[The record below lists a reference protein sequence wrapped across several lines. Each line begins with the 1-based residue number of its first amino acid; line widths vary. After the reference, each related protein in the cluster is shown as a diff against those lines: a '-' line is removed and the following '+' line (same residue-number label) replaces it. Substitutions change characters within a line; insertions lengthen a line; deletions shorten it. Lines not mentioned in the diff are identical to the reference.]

1 MRMKGYLRRVI
12 TLGLLL
18 ILGLSFTASGVS
30 HTVLADEVQEAKLNV
45 NSQAIVKGKTF
56 SLYVYNLGEEQTALF
71 RSSAPA
77 IASVDEN
84 GLITANAVGTTTVTV
99 TIKESD
105 KTITELVCEVTV
117 GPPAI
122 SVQFSRLE
130 LSMTVGQKLTL
141 ERIVQPLNTVESP
154 RFSSYDLS
162 IATVSA
168 GGRVTAKTEGSTYI
182 FAQIGN
188 GRFAV
193 CKVYIYPEGTILEEE
208 GDATGTDDATDTL
221 ESTPDVNALFEG
233 DDAGEAEEEIEVKD
247 PLLKNTGVDFEAFLK
262 KLNAA
267 GNTANDTEAGVETTN

>member
-18 ILGLSFTASGVS
+18 ILGLSFTAAGVS

-77 IASVDEN
+77 VASVDEN
-84 GLITANAVGTTTVTV
+84 GLITANAVGTTTVTA

-130 LSMTVGQKLTL
+130 LAMTVGQKLTL
-141 ERIVQPLNTVESP
+141 ERIVQPLNTVENP
-154 RFSSYDLS
+154 GFSSYDLS

-168 GGRVTAKTEGSTYI
+168 GGRVTAKAEGSTYI

-208 GDATGTDDATDTL
+208 DTTGTDDATDTL
-221 ESTPDVNALFEG
+221 ENAPDIAALSEE
-233 DDAGEAEEEIEVKD
+233 DEAGEAEEEMEVKD

-267 GNTANDTEAGVETTN
+267 GNTANGTEAGAETTN